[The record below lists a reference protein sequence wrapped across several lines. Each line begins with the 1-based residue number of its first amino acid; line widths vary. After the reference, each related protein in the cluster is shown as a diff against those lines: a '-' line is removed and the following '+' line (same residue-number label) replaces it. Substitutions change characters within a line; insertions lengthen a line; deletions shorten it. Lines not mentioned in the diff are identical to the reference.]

1 LRLLLFA
8 LWFVNYRHRLEH
20 SLHIEWN
27 RRRRGT
33 LSAYVESNPE
43 SGTSFKL
50 YFPLGLLGEAPATD
64 QATKTS
70 FETTESSNG
79 HGTILVVEDEKNM
92 MKLLRRVLERH
103 GYKILT
109 ASDGETAVDIYQH
122 NTEAIDAVLLD
133 LGLPRMTGSRGVA

>member
-1 LRLLLFA
+1 
-8 LWFVNYRHRLEH
+8 
-20 SLHIEWN
+20 
-27 RRRRGT
+27 
-33 LSAYVESNPE
+33 
-43 SGTSFKL
+43 
-50 YFPLGLLGEAPATD
+50 
-64 QATKTS
+64 
-70 FETTESSNG
+70 
-79 HGTILVVEDEKNM
+79 VVEDEKNM